1 MTQVYRYP
9 LYDTADRLARIFA
22 RSGFALY
29 DLGADP
35 ELEPAGR
42 SFPVFSEPEEL
53 AVTPLR
59 VDNNNSI
66 LRPRVLPTQLPKLK
80 GELPL
85 RSVAIGRIYNA
96 KDGLLPSRLRLEGIY
111 VDPSLTQIDWQ
122 TFWQSIVENFFGI
135 RAKAV
140 LDGGKIKVDGSTFA
154 YYGPLSWTANAI
166 LGTEGVP
173 GYGFT
178 IDIDSL
184 ALQEFAIKDRS
195 ALYDVN
201 TSSLVC
207 HTGESPA
214 CSEPFLAKVTDVMR
228 RHGFLE
234 FSGDKIYTADAYKKM
249 NMIQAAWD
257 KNNTGIPLCEPI
269 GDRTGLPTV
278 LTPAL
283 EEALAVNYKAG
294 KESVRIFEIG
304 HIFLPGTPPTEKIS
318 LSAGLYEPDMDIRK
332 FTGLVDRLLT
342 EFGIKN
348 HFFFP
353 TDMAIAY
360 NTRET
365 RVILD
370 EHMQYL
376 GGNFG
381 GISEKAEANHGI
393 GTHAFMLQFELE
405 PLKKKAAEEYGFI
418 PPEEK

>member
-1 MTQVYRYP
+1 MTQVYRHP

-22 RSGFALY
+22 LHGFALY

-35 ELEPAGR
+35 ELEPADR

-53 AVTPLR
+53 AVMPLL
-59 VDNNNSI
+59 VDNYNSI
-66 LRPRVLPTQLPKLK
+66 LRPRVLPSQLPKLK
-80 GELPL
+80 GRLPL
-85 RSVAIGRIYNA
+85 RACAIGRIYNQN
-96 KDGLLPSRLRLEGIY
+96 DGLLPSRLRLEG
-111 VDPSLTQIDWQ
+111 VFADSSLTQIDWQ
-122 TFWQSIVENFFGI
+122 AFWQSVVESFFGI
-135 RAKAV
+135 SAKAV
-140 LDGGKIKVDGSTFA
+140 LDSGTVKVNDTIFA
-154 YYGPLSWTANAI
+154 YYGPLTWTANAI
-166 LGTEGVP
+166 LGTESVP

-178 IDIDSL
+178 IDIDNL
-184 ALQEFAIKDRS
+184 ALQHFKIQDRS

-201 TSSLVC
+201 TSALACNAS
-207 HTGESPA
+207 ESPA
-214 CSEPFLAKVTDVMR
+214 GSETFLAKVANVMR

-234 FSGDKIYTADAYKKM
+234 FSGDKIYTSDAYKKM
-249 NMIQAAWD
+249 NMIQEAWD

-269 GDRTGLPTV
+269 EDRTGLPTV

-283 EEALAVNYKAG
+283 EEALAANYKAG
-294 KESVRIFEIG
+294 KEAVRIFEIG

-332 FTGLVDRLLT
+332 FTGLADQILT

-393 GTHAFMLQFELE
+393 GTHAFMMQFELE
-405 PLKKKAAEEYGFI
+405 PLKKKAAEEYGFV
-418 PPEEK
+418 PPEDQ